1 MKKEDKIKKYKPR
14 KLEFREWLRLVK
26 SKAKDDKLI
35 LETDTSDDIKFNIS
49 DISAIYFCMKEGT
62 PDYYSPS
69 YAVKLKSTGKFYD
82 VYIKDFGVTLIEL
95 PFNETSTVFKRD
107 YGKITDDQEFLTD
120 FFLDNLL
127 PFEYMSLFPN
137 HLDWVKQMKKDQAT
151 IYFLYEK
158 EKDRLVHI
166 FRYKDIKMFMEDY
179 VENKLYAIVRNSVFL
194 LDNMRFECSTGFDKR
209 MDIYAKEMPFSY
221 DDYNNHLKSVFLYL
235 PNELK
240 DDTLSDD
247 QIDDNN

>member
-14 KLEFREWLRLVK
+14 KLEFREWLRLIK
-26 SKAKDDKLI
+26 AKAKDDKLI
-35 LETDTSDDIKFNIS
+35 LETDTDDEIKFRIS
-49 DISAIYFCMKEGT
+49 DISAIYYCMKEGT

-95 PFNETSTVFKRD
+95 PFNETSSVFKRD
-107 YGKITDDQEFLTD
+107 YGKVTDDQDFLTD

-127 PFEYMSLFPN
+127 PFDYMSLFPN

-151 IYFLYEK
+151 IYFLYNK

-194 LDNMRFECSTGFDKR
+194 
-209 MDIYAKEMPFSY
+209 
-221 DDYNNHLKSVFLYL
+221 YL